1 VSNDTLIL
9 VDEDDRE
16 LGYASKESCHE
27 AGGRLHRAF
36 SVLVFDGPAM
46 LITKRSARKRT
57 WPLYWSNACC
67 GHPRPGESCASAAAR
82 RLQEELGIAGQPIF
96 LYKFRYQATFTPALA
111 ENEVDWVFKAEHSG
125 PVYPQD
131 EEVADYRLVDL
142 SELERDM
149 RSDPARYTPW
159 FRIIVLE
166 HGLARTS

>member
-1 VSNDTLIL
+1 
-9 VDEDDRE
+9 
-16 LGYASKESCHE
+16 
-27 AGGRLHRAF
+27 
-36 SVLVFDGPAM
+36 M
-46 LITKRSARKRT
+46 
-57 WPLYWSNACC
+57 
-67 GHPRPGESCASAAAR
+67 
-82 RLQEELGIAGQPIF
+82 
-96 LYKFRYQATFTPALA
+96 
-111 ENEVDWVFKAEHSG
+111 FKAEHSG